1 MTAISLDR
9 CFLTHGDGCDA
20 YHGRWWWLHTIR
32 CFCPCHRAEGQMTI
46 IYSCPDCD
54 ADLADDGDPGSLWCY
69 ACQRS
74 VPAALLDGQ
83 GFDDDH

>member
-1 MTAISLDR
+1 MTR
-9 CFLTHGDGCDA
+9 
-20 YHGRWWWLHTIR
+20 
-32 CFCPCHRAEGQMTI
+32 I

-54 ADLADDGDPGSLWCY
+54 GDLADDGDPGSLWCY